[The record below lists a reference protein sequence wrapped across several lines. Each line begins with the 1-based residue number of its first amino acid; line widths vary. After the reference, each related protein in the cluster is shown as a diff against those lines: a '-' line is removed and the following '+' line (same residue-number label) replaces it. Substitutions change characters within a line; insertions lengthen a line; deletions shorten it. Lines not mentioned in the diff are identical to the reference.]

1 VRVSE
6 LTRTVNSVLMAVQ
19 IDTALLVKVS
29 VFRYV
34 CELLGTSSVGLPEL

>member
-19 IDTALLVKVS
+19 IDTTLLVKVNF
-29 VFRYV
+29 FRYF
-34 CELLGTSSVGLPEL
+34 CELLAASSVGLPEL